1 MMKRE
6 KTFLIIK
13 TLIELLVPS
22 IFVLLLLYRPY
33 PPWFTRIFGLNST
46 FSRIGGITIEN
57 NSTKYPVII
66 YAEKNN
72 PEKKRLLAGPFREF
86 PQCSYL
92 ILTPEA
98 LYWFDDSKENCSF
111 FLDKISIKN
120 NALLG
125 RAEVTESFKSLCSD
139 CRMERNNGLL
149 TYTLLDKNGSVVLTF
164 SIPENWLSFQDDTRT
179 VSASIAPTS

>member
-1 MMKRE
+1 MKV
-6 KTFLIIK
+6 
-13 TLIELLVPS
+13 LVPS

-46 FSRIGGITIEN
+46 FSRIGRITVEN
-57 NSTKYPVII
+57 SSTKYPVII
-66 YAEKNN
+66 YAEKNH

-111 FLDKISIKN
+111 SQNKISIKN

-139 CRMERNNGLL
+139 CRMQRNKGLL
-149 TYTLLDKNGSVVLTF
+149 ICTMLDKNKSVILTF
-164 SIPENWLSFQDDTRT
+164 SIPETWLSLQDDAGT
-179 VSASIAPTS
+179 VSAPMRP